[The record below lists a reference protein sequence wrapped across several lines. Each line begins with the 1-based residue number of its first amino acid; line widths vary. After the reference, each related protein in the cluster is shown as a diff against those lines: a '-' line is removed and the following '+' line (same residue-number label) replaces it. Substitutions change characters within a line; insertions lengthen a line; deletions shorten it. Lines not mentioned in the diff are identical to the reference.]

1 MTSDDTPKP
10 GPEAAQESPAKPE
23 SKGMVLKMR
32 GGGQGGPRLT
42 PELMRQAEVA
52 GQAMGFTQRHA
63 EEPPAAAPAQGLP
76 VPAVPAPIP
85 VQPAL
90 SAQATPAPIASA
102 GPVYAAPVPTRQP
115 LRRRRTEHTEK
126 LTLYVKPE
134 TVQRVHHYYEVL
146 GCRIQGEVL
155 ERALDA
161 LDRETQGERKSGR
174 KA

>member
-52 GQAMGFTQRHA
+52 GQAMGFTQRQA
-63 EEPPAAAPAQGLP
+63 EEPPAAAPAHGLP
-76 VPAVPAPIP
+76 IPAAPAPMP

-90 SAQATPAPIASA
+90 STQATPRRPHRRGRFTRLRCRHASLCA
-102 GPVYAAPVPTRQP
+102 GAAPSTPR
-115 LRRRRTEHTEK
+115 
-126 LTLYVKPE
+126 
-134 TVQRVHHYYEVL
+134 
-146 GCRIQGEVL
+146 
-155 ERALDA
+155 
-161 LDRETQGERKSGR
+161 S
-174 KA
+174 